1 MKFNSGKK
9 KLTQTYTSPSAAEWR
24 SRFDSNELA
33 QLRAYS
39 SPYNNGIYKNNVT
52 SIDNAP
58 AAYLSYVDNGDS
70 SVNSNTS
77 WLNASKIAATILS
90 PAIGVV
96 SHLGDFPNTF
106 RALTQDMLKSAADS
120 DKADIDDAELGLKD
134 ILLIRDYSNLVS
146 ERDSIIGKMHD
157 AESFVGGRDSEYY
170 QGLKLKVDD
179 LNKKILGLDDYFK
192 GDGRR
197 RDVIADLMYDKSN
210 LSFGDKARINS
221 EFASKDTWSHDESN
235 PVKKLG
241 KFIADIP
248 KFLVNEVQL
257 GAHYLGK
264 AANAVGL
271 DNNKY
276 YDDSITREVLKSD
289 TAPLDLIDLTYRKNA
304 TGVNASKLNEYEKL
318 YNKIINQKTVELN
331 QDRYA
336 ARSGYLTNMQ
346 LLGAIPLAHYLY
358 DGTLGEWSNAR
369 DAALSD
375 KNHWMNSTH
384 KFYDP
389 EDIPKSFLDAKD
401 KIGDSLVDMVL
412 NPLYSAV
419 QMASSITM
427 MKHTIDAM
435 SIDGLLNYAAK
446 KIPYIGVATTAAS
459 VATSLDATVKSRQ
472 QETGMEKIQALSD
485 RAYAELVAKRANIG
499 DITDRIKYIAHQ
511 KGIDTTD
518 MDLREL
524 ISIGVAYNM
533 FTGDKDF
540 ELTKTD
546 IRSGINKLVNANN
559 ALAIKDYMQSL
570 PFYSFGGKAM
580 NKFAEAAVNNS
591 FSRGAARLLSKS
603 LRNAPKIPGAVLG
616 DFAKVEYTLPTFS
629 GIFDSTVD
637 KLANRFIRKDVD
649 SAVKFAN
656 NAAKGLYTK
665 SLGNYLKHKADLLLF
680 EGTSEAIE
688 EGQQLILQD
697 RYGRGL
703 YDNYNRAQN
712 MFDVDEIFN
721 NVGLAGESLLAYF
734 GLKPFDKNL
743 NTEEIRKAMNI
754 GFISSVMQ
762 SGLMHSAKN
771 LIGTHDDTNIRSL
784 AKLMKADRTTSLL
797 IGKHFNDYDDLRHL
811 NMFYDAFRKGITD
824 EKLMTS
830 MTRLRD
836 NMDENEFV
844 TKDNMN
850 ADILL
855 MKNAYKLYSNKELR
869 DALKDS
875 GVEPF
880 SDKYKS
886 IITTGAK
893 RITDYQMSVAGVA
906 DNEKEV
912 NSFNSD
918 RSQAI
923 SELFNGALSEE
934 QLADIEK
941 NNPKLAA
948 TVKKLSSEFDSTLA
962 KAKEE
967 SESNKKRFISNL
979 NNFFAFK
986 DNEHVVNYVREHHGS
1001 EKLGKAARE
1010 EELTRAFNDKKIR
1023 EAAINYAY
1031 ETEKRNTFDESVKD
1045 ANSFVNN
1052 KYVRQYVD
1060 SIRRSGESLNKALS
1074 RIWGDEEN
1082 RKEAIDAARDNW
1094 LNLNYNKEL
1103 FVKDRVAVL
1112 SLYKLLKSIR
1122 NIKKIAKDRK
1132 AFLELVRKEMG
1143 LDIDT
1148 EKIKGMIDELSD
1160 IENEH
1165 KEREDGYLGN
1175 KKGSKI
1181 RHSYDDLFEDDI
1193 ESYELDNDD
1202 DFQLAI
1208 NRYFVNRA
1216 ALNPLR
1222 AVMQAYTTI
1231 GNKKLAPEL
1240 ISLNNAINGRNSS
1253 EGFLSDDVK
1262 GYKQLLQVV
1271 NGQTGVDDEHIDKRD
1286 ARRLMFKMSK
1296 EAAIKF
1302 VLNELND
1309 SEHRYR
1315 IANRMWQDAPI
1326 TQEDMNDAA
1335 DGDNEANDKIDK
1347 HLKLVEVE
1355 IERRL
1360 QEGQLEDLEDN
1371 SEENEQIDDDLKDQL
1386 QGASTAEDELAGTYL
1401 HRNKKREERK
1411 KKKKQEILNS
1421 LSKGVVE
1428 NEDEE
1433 EGDEDALSDDEYDDS
1448 DDEDNS
1454 DNGVELTHN
1463 GEFVPAKTTKTNE
1476 VILSQP
1482 KNEQDNSNDSKS
1494 QEDTEEDNVDD
1505 GDMTDQLL
1513 DQLDEDIDDDK
1524 DDQSDLD
1531 LQESLDNDLEEYY
1544 VDLLEQQDAA
1554 AIEALVATEERKANE
1569 AASVIE
1575 QGAFQEIEDPSML
1588 DVEDYGKTGRVKY
1601 KGEVLSEKQSKQLMD
1616 ELIILGKAEIDG
1628 FDQEDLPDGSIS
1640 ETPQYRLN
1648 ATNSNI
1654 SSFVSNTFFYQPNP
1668 DVDQETGEDLLMK
1681 LTVNGKLV
1689 KLNKPLASGR
1699 VLSLKLSTPG
1709 WLQSAKKYYIVTQS
1723 LQARD
1728 NTLFDDSDS
1737 MTVSLILEDDEH
1749 TYATSLR
1756 SLGEMV
1762 SDVNG
1767 DPDSKYRVS
1776 LKKNLIDRLVA
1787 QGVDFNKILEPGQS
1801 LPKKFSA
1808 RAKLARNAINKKE
1821 MELAKSWWMSQGR
1834 SEELFETW
1842 WKNKPLKKNYHKS
1855 EHNTIYKQDLSTW
1868 RNVHTL
1874 FKILA
1879 RKYYQMPGKKI
1890 LTEDAIK
1897 DQIQALQSLRNDII
1911 NRYLD
1916 KEYLTVTEDGKLVK
1930 RLVYK
1935 FPAEVRTDVTPM
1947 YVQLSNGVIN
1957 NTDEFRVIGD
1967 IQNPSIDDVQRDIN
1981 NGNIL
1986 LGFGK
1991 GVFAGSS
1998 EQYSIQGLL
2007 SKDEDVVYHGKGLS
2021 GKIYWLVKGLSNSDT
2036 RVPIMLHE
2044 EKFDTLEVAAKNGK
2058 TKTKFIGSPEDVE
2071 LALAFDPLTRELVNS
2086 KNDGT
2091 VPSAAEILLYMLCRR
2106 FDFGTTDLNKI
2117 AEIIEF
2123 FIHSGERTLLRNQP
2137 KVGEDPMNFLASKQ
2151 LFFGKISEDEPVK
2164 LHIGIGSLLNG
2175 FQLQSFTPEEIFA
2188 DTEDGIKLRKTLVH
2202 AIATLMHWNTDREF
2216 MNKAIEVGNNTSV
2229 INGFIQH
2236 LIGKYYNS
2244 SGLSLEEQLDKSIS
2258 ILGNK
2263 QLSFKVRDF
2272 FKLSGNGKKIE
2283 PKKNVSILAW
2293 MIKNKKISTDVG
2305 QNVFKDPFVFG
2316 FGAQGGNQTAPTA
2329 DGSTNLR
2336 IDNTSNKQPAK
2347 EIKSNKPK
2355 SSKQKEGKQITATLK
2370 VNTGFSIINPDLFNN
2385 SQPTSNE
2392 KQIALRRN
2400 MGFKSPENEEEREQ
2414 YRLKIEQG
2422 YRRAAANGGLQDRIY
2437 ITDAY
2442 VNKNFSKF
2450 NLSQINSLIDKMKE
2464 TVLDFLDKYN
2474 KQYGTDYKIDN
2485 IEGITTNTALTLIN
2499 LARIGNGYL
2508 HLDLYKNGNGK
2519 LMFTTGSVN
2528 KTWSTPVTGV
2538 YSKNKSKGKFDK
2550 DKAVTWL
2557 QDHLGINR
2565 YNIIVRNGVMRST
2578 DNELIFGVT
2587 LVSLD
2592 KIAGELTG
2600 MIMLSKDGGEGV
2612 TYHEAW
2618 HYVNL
2623 LLNDKHTR
2631 LKIWDSYAKDH
2642 KELQKKGVA
2651 NLLIEEALADAFVKY
2666 ITEQLD
2672 KSLSGIVKRLFN
2684 NVLDFVVVSRRKSA
2698 YRNLFKSIKSG
2709 DFKNSEHLDLE
2720 SAKEFADRYKNGVK
2734 SIDYSVSG
2742 YTKEELDKL
2751 NYIDNHTDLFNTLQ
2765 SVIRKIVSDFNID
2778 SVDKLKRLSG
2788 AYDSRSQVT
2797 FKAILE
2803 KIDDMIDSS
2812 ESDQYADMLSDIRD
2826 NPEFLRRK
2834 LIETFS
2840 DFGINVKIKH
2850 DEEENESEKR
2860 EDAKDFEFDKF
2871 DLSVS
2876 KKDNAAMRVKMFM
2889 YSIPKYKVIENED
2902 GSQTVINET
2911 DGFGSN
2917 LFWDFNEA
2925 WTKILGDLWQA
2936 SSLDDKYQ
2944 EDFKDKDGNIL
2955 YRAGDYKYNSIYGMV
2970 YKRAESDVFYKALKD
2985 KLDSLTSENSSD
2997 AQLRSQL
3004 YATINSSKP
3013 TVMYIKIS
3021 DPIERLDDEFEDILD
3036 SADIDSSLYQFLLVA
3051 DVMRQWRFN
3060 DDSLIS
3066 AQRNIARNWSKNLAS
3081 NGLIKFDESKGS
3093 VVSSTFVNNR
3103 NKELKNLTSSLVKLT
3118 LKRNGRYVNN
3128 QDYVRR
3134 ALTVGIDGNPSIKE
3148 QVIKFLNKLGIDQ
3161 DKQSLDIFVALGT
3174 DKKMVDDYQY
3184 AEILLKALSSTD
3196 KSKGGFGFIV
3206 GQQLINAIGEGIIL
3220 SELGSEFDKDLDLVF
3235 NNYNSLSIIARLASA
3250 WNAAHPSPAEFSAKG
3265 PNGEMYY
3272 PISQNNYI
3280 SDKIRNLN
3288 DKESGEAEKLRK
3300 DPYSEHSILLDV
3312 SDSVDKLDPSTL
3324 IKINT
3329 FVGLKDGNRL
3339 NGGDYFGITAMEDY
3353 LSKLFMTES
3362 DQLIF
3367 PTMADKKTWNSLTS
3381 KNLKLQHDVLI
3392 VGTPKKLLMNFAKL
3406 EFLNNNRS
3414 IISHDS
3420 EGNVIETPIDQLD
3433 DFELGR
3439 AAYSWFELMD
3449 DNNPVKR
3456 HIYEQANSYLLQS
3469 QQSGFNIN
3477 DLGTTATPRFSNGT
3491 IQIFSNY
3498 ILSEINSLIQ
3508 YYSKDNIK
3516 YLINNPNKLLENF
3529 HGKVKDGRMDFSGN
3543 GGKMRYFY
3551 DVPTANIG
3559 RYVFSEGT
3567 NINLALEMLFN
3578 LLKNIED
3585 SKVAVNLANPAQLTI
3600 KAKLSDIRSLSGDSE
3615 ELDGFELIRAYL
3627 DDLKKSLFKED
3638 LGLTYPRQEFT
3649 DSINEYLVNK
3659 TLQELLVISQPGPLL
3674 LVENKDGQHLPKYI
3688 PAQFLEVYRKL
3699 LSDSKL
3705 FGTAGIYNNKAVLA
3719 STLFSLIGNYVV
3731 NSQISTIEIEKVFSG
3746 DPAQYKWKGSKTSKS
3761 KVTAI
3766 INGNT
3771 YEIVDKVLNLSD
3783 LHSDKIKRLGSM
3795 LSPGLE
3801 VRNQYNGYE
3810 EILLDIPN
3818 HTKYTV
3824 LDIEDVKAPSLF
3836 YELTKQNFKVL
3847 LVVDKIRNGKVDEY
3861 LDKFTD
3867 QLSNELY
3874 DLAKEKKGDSVK
3886 YKRISVNN
3894 VIDLLYSDAD
3904 YFNRFYNM
3912 LPKDLKENIESDL
3925 DLQMSP
3931 YKKINVCDALVMI
3944 RPDLYRRIR
3953 IGLGEWSFEPDE
3965 TGYSDQ
3971 LAYDIIENGYY
3982 INEDGRHVDV
3992 DPSEWMKNTLL
4003 ALKVSKLLLFPLKM
4017 SYFENESIN
4026 EGRNSRN
4033 RALLNKMAIFP
4044 VFKFNKS
4051 TDSGSLIYDRMN
4063 KAGNELDMIVFK
4075 SAAKVGAVQNGLLII
4090 SKDKT
4095 VKTGVSDISDE
4106 LSNDSDTRLDYETG
4120 EVINKEGNGSLA
4132 VKVLDLNNLRLQ
4144 LNTHAHEVDSRSIGT
4159 QMFKLASSNI
4169 VDDEKYGS
4177 GSNRRL
4183 GRVIRRDIT
4192 NSIKL
4197 LTLFGVDDVKDRFFT
4212 SSGRLNSLEVRK
4224 FVEDICESNGL
4235 GISAKQIIHSGGVIA
4250 SLPSRGVFEN
4260 SVSLFVNRLVVNIN
4274 TKGGT
4279 AIQQSV
4285 LGFVAFNRKKNILTQ
4300 EEAAKKGFIEFND
4313 GKELKWNKEDNS
4325 TLVLLSENFFRD
4337 IVPAEYKGNFE
4348 ATRQWLL
4355 DHNIIGENAKP
4366 FGVGYRI
4373 PTQGQSS
4380 MFAAQVADIL
4390 PKQNGDLIIVPRE
4403 FTGQTGSDFDV
4414 DKLFLALK
4422 KFDSKG
4428 KPFEIGEQEV
4438 ADLLSGAIS
4447 KDDVIKI
4454 HAAKDLG
4461 INPDEFDKYLESLN
4475 DIQLEKL
4482 EDYYSQYN
4490 IEEAV
4495 KNHLLDNY
4503 ILILTDKKNFSLA
4516 RGSIDVITELLQEE
4530 LIKPYLKDGSS
4541 GYAEGG
4547 YQLLPSFQTLRK
4559 LEFSVGKTGIGPFAL
4574 NVTNLSLTQLTG
4586 LTLRYDKNNAYGFG
4600 SLDAIYGEDDRRI
4613 ADWLSAMVNA
4623 NVDVAKDPYVFALNV
4638 NQTTYKHTNF
4648 LIRAGKGLA
4657 TFTFLTQPSIKQF
4670 ANIMNN
4676 AGNVYGFNLS
4686 GEKVEGEFPG
4696 ALKSKVAKLIYSSLL
4711 RELKLCL
4718 NNILDEEQTE
4728 TVLKFIKYVNKLIKG
4743 KKESSEEKVF
4753 RPFDKKSMF
4762 NIEIGIQSLKSA
4774 KADYGFEKAVSLAYL
4789 ACALE
4794 SFLEIYKYA
4803 DKLSDLVKASLIDTK
4818 KFGNSIAKQINFS
4831 NTVDVFKNTI
4841 GFYINKPGFDEKVEQ
4856 YIKELKSRGILMT
4869 KQQAESRFA
4878 IDMYYKNTFLGSKFY
4893 NAINL
4898 TRYILSALTFTATR
4912 LFDNIFRNIAGQVNG
4927 FVDVSDNK
4935 GTVNYS
4941 KISDEKKVTDIAESV
4956 DNAIRF
4962 LSFFG
4967 IGSKLYG
4974 DPKFRQQHPDA
4985 IDFTFG
4991 GDVNALKNKI
5001 KDILFGN
5008 ENQKD
5013 IFFRFRSLVNDI
5025 VNHPEN
5031 YPGLVDPESLAIQNE
5046 LLLYLN
5052 PITANSKSPVGR
5064 FSLSLNQM
5072 TVGLNKKLILSSAFA
5087 LLLSYQNEEV
5097 LKLAQDLVFY
5107 AYYSSYDQNGINSF
5121 FDLVP
5126 TEYRALYDNAL
5137 SHSIYLMNKDN
5148 SEMLDALTK
5157 LYLLLR
5163 NNDLTDRASNIIDII
5178 SRNYWYNDNIVKTYY
5193 INESDSV
5200 LLDPYGKD
5208 VLGLPVISTNN
5219 GNKAF
5224 PSFITTSNID
5234 NSYIKIKSGSEYML
5248 YKCIGSVIKTKND
5261 EDSDKHIGDSYVY
5274 CAVNKAGYRGTGTN
5288 ILEMYDSFG
5297 SNSIF
5302 EQNKLDSEFAQDK
5315 VMKDVQKMVDDSNKA
5330 NDGYSFELV
5339 WYDKPIQESLSSNY
5353 DNYIKPTPIT
5363 SELKT
5368 VNVGSVKLNA
5378 GKSKP
5383 DAFGIAKADVVIN
5396 LTPSEEKSDDDL
5408 KTVFGEDN
5416 KAKTISIGINEDVSK
5431 YMSNILKLVNK
5442 DGAVIHFT
5450 TSSFDYLFEN
5460 AISKEDID
5468 KYIEEELDRLS
5479 LTYDKYNLKD
5489 KELLLQQNKEL
5500 LEQYKAKRVLMLR
5513 KMYEFVNE
5521 LLDYI
5526 SANEVNIDHI
5536 STSSTKYNGSRRFA
5550 LSKAVSTVSNLR
5562 SNLFSNKNQIY
5573 VHKNLS
5579 SDKKSFKNYI
5589 KELNYEIEDYKS
5601 YAERLEESA
5610 KDQLLDYLTNQMID
5624 TDNQLIE
5631 AVKNNISDLSNPL
5644 LGGIM
5649 NSESEDDF
5657 LGEVQEDI
5665 EESQD
5670 DLNSNKC

>member
-1 MKFNSGKK
+1 MKFNSGKQK
-9 KLTQTYTSPSAAEWR
+9 QTKTYTSPSAAEWR
-24 SRFDSNELA
+24 SRFDYNEQA
-33 QLRAYS
+33 QQRAYS
-39 SPYNNGIYKNNVT
+39 SPYNNGIYKSNVT

-58 AAYLSYVDNGDS
+58 AAYQSYVDDGDS
-70 SVNSNTS
+70 SVNSNIS
-77 WLNASKIAATILS
+77 WSNASKIAATILN
-90 PAIGVV
+90 PAFGVI

-120 DKADIDDAELGLKD
+120 DKADIDDAAQGLND
-134 ILLIRDYSNLVS
+134 IQLIRDYSNLVS
-146 ERDSIIGKMHD
+146 ERDQVIGKMHD

-179 LNKKILGLDDYFK
+179 LNKKIQVLDDYFK
-192 GDGRR
+192 GDGRQH
-197 RDVIADLMYDKSN
+197 DVIADLMYNKSN
-210 LSFGDKARINS
+210 LDFGNKSRINN
-221 EFASKDTWSHDESN
+221 EFTLKNIPSLGQGNIFKQFGNTISN
-235 PVKKLG
+235 LPNY
-241 KFIADIP
+241 ITNTI
-248 KFLVNEVQL
+248 QL
-257 GAHYLGK
+257 GSHYVGK
-264 AANAVGL
+264 AMNAVGL
-271 DNNKY
+271 TNNNY
-276 YDDSITREVLKSD
+276 YDDSITREVLKSN
-289 TAPLDLIDLTYRKNA
+289 TAPQDLIDLMYRKNA
-304 TGVNASKLNEYEKL
+304 TGINATRLNEYDKL

-336 ARSGYLTNMQ
+336 ARTGYLTNMQ
-346 LLGAIPLAHYLY
+346 LLGAVPLAHYLY

-369 DAALSD
+369 DAALSN
-375 KNHWMNSTH
+375 KNHWMNNTS

-401 KIGDSLVDMVL
+401 KMGDSVVDMIL
-412 NPLYSAV
+412 NPQYSAV
-419 QMASSITM
+419 QMASSIAM

-435 SIDGLLNYAAK
+435 SIDGLMNVAAK
-446 KIPYIGVATTAAS
+446 KIPYIGVATTAVS
-459 VATSLDATVKSRQ
+459 VANSFDATVKSRQ
-472 QETGMEKIQALSD
+472 QETGMEKVQALSD
-485 RAYAELVAKRANIG
+485 RAYAELIAKRANIG
-499 DITDRIKYIAHQ
+499 EITDRIKYIAHQ

-518 MDLREL
+518 MDEREL

-540 ELTKTD
+540 EQTKTD

-559 ALAIKDYMQSL
+559 ALAVKDYLQSL

-580 NKFAEAAVNNS
+580 GKFAEAAANNA
-591 FSRGAARLLSKS
+591 FSRGAARMLSKS
-603 LRNAPKIPGAVLG
+603 LRNSPKIPGSVLS

-629 GIFDSTVD
+629 GIFDSAVD
-637 KLANRFIRKDVD
+637 KLANRFIQKDVE
-649 SAVKFAN
+649 SAAKFAS

-665 SLGNYLKHKADLLLF
+665 SLGKYLKNKANLLLA
-680 EGTSEAIE
+680 EGISEGIE
-688 EGQQLILQD
+688 EGQQQILQD
-697 RYGRGL
+697 RYGRGV

-712 MFDVDEIFN
+712 MFDVDEVFN

-762 SGLMHSAKN
+762 SGIMHSAKN
-771 LIGTHDDTNIRSL
+771 AIGTYDDTNIRGL
-784 AKLMKADRTTSLL
+784 AQQMKADRTTSLL
-797 IGKHFNDYDDLRHL
+797 LGKHFKDYDDQKHL
-811 NMFYDAFRKGITD
+811 NMFYDAFRNGITD
-824 EKLMTS
+824 KQLITS

-836 NMDENEFV
+836 NMQENEFV

-850 ADILL
+850 ADIQL
-855 MKNAYKLYSNKELR
+855 MQNTYKLYSNKELR
-869 DALKDS
+869 DALKES

-880 SDKYKS
+880 SDKYKN

-893 RITDYQMSVAGVA
+893 RITDYQMSEQGVTQ
-906 DNEKEV
+906 NEKEV
-912 NSFNSD
+912 NAFNRD
-918 RSQAI
+918 RSQII
-923 SELFNGALSEE
+923 SEMFNGALSEE

-948 TVKKLSSEFDSTLA
+948 TVKKLSNEFDSTRA

-967 SESNKKRFISNL
+967 SELNKNNFISSL
-979 NNFFAFK
+979 SNFTKFK
-986 DNEHVVNYVREHHGS
+986 ENKSVVEYVREHAGS
-1001 EKLGKAARE
+1001 EKLGAAARE

-1023 EAAINYAY
+1023 EAAINHAY
-1031 ETEKRNTFDESVKD
+1031 ETERRSTFDQSVKD
-1045 ANSFVNN
+1045 ANGFINN
-1052 KYVRQYVD
+1052 KYIRQYID
-1060 SIRRSGESLNKALS
+1060 GIRRPGESLNQAMS
-1074 RIWGDEEN
+1074 RIWGDEEL

-1094 LNLNYNKEL
+1094 LDLNYSKEQ
-1103 FVKDRVAVL
+1103 FVKDRIAIL
-1112 SLYKLLKSIR
+1112 SLYRQLKSIR
-1122 NIKKIAKDRK
+1122 NIKSIAKDRK

-1148 EKIKGMIDELSD
+1148 EKIKGIIDELDD
-1160 IENEH
+1160 IEKEH
-1165 KEREDGYLGN
+1165 VDRENDYLGN
-1175 KKGSKI
+1175 KKDSKTK
-1181 RHSYDDLFEDDI
+1181 HSYDDLFEDDI

-1202 DFQLAI
+1202 DFQQAI

-1216 ALNPLR
+1216 ALNPQR

-1231 GNKKLAPEL
+1231 GNKNLSPEL
-1240 ISLNNAINGRNSS
+1240 ISLNNAINGKNSS
-1253 EGFLSDDVK
+1253 EDFLSDDVK
-1262 GYKQLLQVV
+1262 GYKQLQQVV
-1271 NGQTGVDDEHIDKRD
+1271 NGQTGVDDEHVDKKD
-1286 ARRLMFKMSK
+1286 ARRQMFKMSK
-1296 EAAIKF
+1296 EAAMKF
-1302 VLNELND
+1302 VLKELED

-1326 TQEDMNDAA
+1326 SQEDMNDAA
-1335 DGDNEANDKIDK
+1335 DGDTEANDKIDNHQK
-1347 HLKLVEVE
+1347 QVEEE
-1355 IERRL
+1355 IEKQL
-1360 QEGQLEDLEDN
+1360 QESQQQDSEKEEDSLKE
-1371 SEENEQIDDDLKDQL
+1371 SMQQASSAEE
-1386 QGASTAEDELAGTYL
+1386 ELAGTYL
-1401 HRNKKREERK
+1401 HRDKKKEDRK
-1411 KKKKQEILNS
+1411 KKKKKDILNS
-1421 LSKGVVE
+1421 LSNGIV
-1428 NEDEE
+1428 EDEE
-1433 EGDEDALSDDEYDDS
+1433 DSLGDQEYDGEEGEEQNNEDS
-1448 DDEDNS
+1448 LHNDNKK
-1454 DNGVELTHN
+1454 N
-1463 GEFVPAKTTKTNE
+1463 NE
-1476 VILSQP
+1476 QENTPNINQASLNQP
-1482 KNEQDNSNDSKS
+1482 KNERDNSNESKS
-1494 QEDTEEDNVDD
+1494 QEDAEEDNIDD
-1505 GDMTDQLL
+1505 GDMTDQ
-1513 DQLDEDIDDDK
+1513 QLDELEETIDDK

-1531 LQESLDNDLEEYY
+1531 IQENLDDDQDEYY
-1544 VDLLEQQDAA
+1544 DDQLEQQDAA
-1554 AIEALVATEERKANE
+1554 AIEAQLAIEERKANE
-1569 AASVIE
+1569 EASVIE
-1575 QGAFQEIEDPSML
+1575 QDQFQEIEDPSML

-1616 ELIILGKAEIDG
+1616 ELIILGRAEVDG
-1628 FDQEDLPDGSIS
+1628 FDQEDLPDGSVS

-1654 SSFVSNTFFYQPNP
+1654 GSFVSNTFFYQPNP
-1668 DVDQETGEDLLMK
+1668 DIDQETGEDQLMK
-1681 LTVNGKLV
+1681 LTINGEQV

-1699 VLSLKLSTPG
+1699 ILSQKLSTPG

-1728 NTLFDDSDS
+1728 NTLFDDVDS

-1749 TYATSLR
+1749 TYAMSLR

-1767 DPDSKYRVS
+1767 DPGSKYRVS
-1776 LKKNLIDRLVA
+1776 QKKNIIDRLVA
-1787 QGVDFNKILEPGQS
+1787 QGVDFNKVLEPGQL
-1801 LPKKFSA
+1801 LPKKFSD

-1821 MELAKSWWMSQGR
+1821 MELAKSWWISQGR
-1834 SEELFETW
+1834 PEELFENW

-1855 EHNTIYKQDLSTW
+1855 EHNTVYKQDLSTW
-1868 RNVHTL
+1868 RNVHTQ

-1879 RKYYQMPGKKI
+1879 RKYYQMPGKKM

-1897 DQIQALQSLRNDII
+1897 DQIQALESLRNDII

-1916 KEYLTVTEDGKLVK
+1916 KEYQTVTEDGKQVK

-1935 FPAEVRTDVTPM
+1935 FPSEVRTDVTPM
-1947 YVQLSNGVIN
+1947 QVQQSNGVIN

-1967 IQNPSIDDVQRDIN
+1967 IQDPSIDDIQRDLN

-1986 LGFGK
+1986 LGYGK
-1991 GVFAGSS
+1991 GIFAGSS
-1998 EQYSIQGLL
+1998 EQYLIQGLL
-2007 SKDEDVVYHGKGLS
+2007 KKDEDVVYHGKGLS

-2044 EKFDTLEVAAKNGK
+2044 EKFDTQEVATKNGK
-2058 TKTKFIGSPEDVE
+2058 TKTKYIGSPEDVE
-2071 LALAFDPLTRELVNS
+2071 LALAFDPQTGEIVNS

-2091 VPSAAEILLYMLCRR
+2091 IPSAAEILLYMLCRR
-2106 FDFGTTDLNKI
+2106 FDFGTTDQNKI

-2123 FIHSGERTLLRNQP
+2123 FIHSGDKTLLRNQP

-2151 LFFGKISEDEPVK
+2151 LFFGKLSKDEPVK
-2164 LHIGIGSLLNG
+2164 LYIGLGSMLNG
-2175 FQLQSFTPEEIFA
+2175 YQLQSFTPEEIFA
-2188 DTEDGIKLRKTLVH
+2188 DTEDGINLRKTLVH
-2202 AIATLMHWNTDREF
+2202 AIATQMHWNTDRSF

-2236 LIGKYYNS
+2236 LIGKYYNG
-2244 SGLSLEEQLDKSIS
+2244 SGLSLEEQLDQSIS

-2263 QLSFKVRDF
+2263 QLSFKVGDF
-2272 FKLSGNGKKIE
+2272 FKLSNNGKKIE

-2305 QNVFKDPFVFG
+2305 QNTFKDPFVFG
-2316 FGAQGGNQTAPTA
+2316 FGAQGGNQTAPTP
-2329 DGSTNLR
+2329 DGSTNQK
-2336 IDNTSNKQPAK
+2336 IDNTSNKQPAQEVKTK
-2347 EIKSNKPK
+2347 EVKP
-2355 SSKQKEGKQITATLK
+2355 SKQEDSKTITSTQQID
-2370 VNTGFSIINPDLFNN
+2370 TGFSIINPDLFNN

-2414 YRLKIEQG
+2414 YRQKIEQG

-2450 NLSQINSLIDKMKE
+2450 NQSQINALIGKMKD
-2464 TVLDFLDKYN
+2464 TVQEFLDKYN

-2485 IEGITTNTALTLIN
+2485 IEGITANTALTLIN
-2499 LARIGNGYL
+2499 QARIGNGYL

-2519 LMFTTGSVN
+2519 LMFTTGGVN

-2578 DNELIFGVT
+2578 DNEQIFGVT
-2587 LVSLD
+2587 QVSLD

-2600 MIMLSKDGGEGV
+2600 MIMLSNNGGEGV

-2631 LKIWDSYAKDH
+2631 QKIWDSYAKEH
-2642 KELQKKGVA
+2642 KEFQKKGTT
-2651 NLLIEEALADAFVKY
+2651 NLQIEEALADEFVKY
-2666 ITEQLD
+2666 ITDQQD

-2684 NVLDFVVVSRRKSA
+2684 NVLDFVVASRRKSA
-2698 YRNLFKSIKSG
+2698 YRSLFKSIKNG
-2709 DFKNSEHLDLE
+2709 DFKNSEHLDSE
-2720 SAKEFADRYKNGVK
+2720 SAKEFANRYKNGVK

-2765 SVIRKIVSDFNID
+2765 SVIRKIISDFNID
-2778 SVDKLKRLSG
+2778 SIDKVKRLSG
-2788 AYDSRSQVT
+2788 AYDDGSQMT

-2803 KIDDMIDSS
+2803 KIDDMIDET

-2834 LIETFS
+2834 LVETFS

-2850 DEEENESEKR
+2850 DEEQDESEKR

-2871 DLSVS
+2871 DLSIS

-2902 GSQTVINET
+2902 GSQTVIKET

-2936 SSLDDKYQ
+2936 SSLDDKYE
-2944 EDFKDKDGNIL
+2944 EDLKDADGTIL

-2970 YKRAESDVFYKALKD
+2970 QKRAESDVFYKALKD
-2985 KLDSLTSENSSD
+2985 KLDSLSTENSTD
-2997 AQLRSQL
+2997 AELRSQL

-3013 TVMYIKIS
+3013 TVMYLKIS
-3021 DPIERLDDEFEDILD
+3021 DPIERQDDEFEDIID
-3036 SADIDSSLYQFLLVA
+3036 SADIDSSLYQFQLVA

-3081 NGLIKFDESKGS
+3081 NGLIKFDESSGS
-3093 VVSSTFVNNR
+3093 VVSSAFVNNR
-3103 NKELKNLTSSLVKLT
+3103 NKELKDLTSSLIKLT
-3118 LKRNGRYVNN
+3118 LKKNGKYVNK
-3128 QDYVRR
+3128 QDYVRK
-3134 ALTVGIDGNPSIKE
+3134 ALTVGVDGKPSIKE
-3148 QVIKFLNKLGIDQ
+3148 QTIKFLNKLGIDQ

-3174 DKKMVDDYQY
+3174 NKKIVDDYQY
-3184 AEILLKALSSTD
+3184 AEILLQAFNSTD
-3196 KSKGGFGFIV
+3196 KSKGGFGFII
-3206 GQQLINAIGEGIIL
+3206 GQQLTNAIGESVIR
-3220 SELGSEFDKDLDLVF
+3220 SEFGSEFDKDLDQVF
-3235 NNYNSLSIIARLASA
+3235 NNYNSQSIIARLASA
-3250 WNAAHPSPAEFSAKG
+3250 WNAAHPSPSEFSAKG

-3288 DKESGEAEKLRK
+3288 DKESDEAKKLRK

-3312 SDSVDKLDPSTL
+3312 SDSVDRLDPSTQ
-3324 IKINT
+3324 IRINT
-3329 FVGLKDGNRL
+3329 FVGLKDGNRQ

-3392 VGTPKKLLMNFAKL
+3392 VGTPKKLLMNIAKQ
-3406 EFLNNNRS
+3406 EFLNNNHS
-3414 IISHDS
+3414 VTTYNSKD
-3420 EGNVIETPIDQLD
+3420 EAVETPVDQLD

-3439 AAYSWFELMD
+3439 MAYNWFEQMD
-3449 DNNPVKR
+3449 DNDPIKR
-3456 HIYEQANSYLLQS
+3456 HIYEQANSYLLES
-3469 QQSGFNIN
+3469 QQTGFDIN
-3477 DLGTTATPRFSNGT
+3477 DIGMSATPRFSNDT

-3516 YLINNPNKLLENF
+3516 YLINNPNKLQENF

-3551 DVPTANIG
+3551 DVPTVNIS
-3559 RYVFSEGT
+3559 RYGFQHGT
-3567 NINLALEMLFN
+3567 NINQALELLFN
-3578 LLKNIED
+3578 LQKKIENSEVD
-3585 SKVAVNLANPAQLTI
+3585 VNSSNPAQLTT
-3600 KAKLSDIRSLSGDSE
+3600 KAKLSDIRSIAGESE
-3615 ELDGFELIRAYL
+3615 ELDGFELIRDYL
-3627 DDLKKSLFKED
+3627 DNLKKSLFKD
-3638 LGLTYPRQEFT
+3638 NLGLTYPRQQFT
-3649 DSINEYLVNK
+3649 DRINEYLVNK
-3659 TLQELLVISQPGPLL
+3659 TLQELQVISQPGPLQ
-3674 LVENKDGQHLPKYI
+3674 LVENKNGQYLPKYI
-3688 PAQFLEVYRKL
+3688 PAQFLEVYRRQ

-3705 FGTAGIYNNKAVLA
+3705 FGTAEIYNNKAVQA
-3719 STLFSLIGNYVV
+3719 SALFSLIGNYVV
-3731 NSQISTIEIEKVFSG
+3731 NSQISTIEIEKIFAG
-3746 DPAQYKWKGSKTSKS
+3746 DPAQYKWKSGKESKS
-3761 KVTAI
+3761 KISAN
-3766 INGNT
+3766 INGNV
-3771 YEIVDKVLNLSD
+3771 YEIEDSVQNLND

-3795 LSPGLE
+3795 LSPGQE
-3801 VRNQYNGYE
+3801 IRNQYNNYE
-3810 EILLDIPN
+3810 ISQLNIPN

-3824 LDIEDVKAPSLF
+3824 LEIEDVKAPSLF
-3836 YELTKQNFKVL
+3836 YEQTKQNFKVQ
-3847 LVVDKIRNGKVDEY
+3847 LVVDKIRNGRIDEY
-3861 LDKFTD
+3861 LNKFTD

-3874 DLAKEKKGDSVK
+3874 DQAKTKKGDSVK
-3886 YKRISVNN
+3886 YKRLSVNN
-3894 VIDLLYSDAD
+3894 IIDLLYSDAD

-3912 LPKDLKENIESDL
+3912 LPKDLKESIESDL
-3925 DLQMSP
+3925 DLQMNP
-3931 YKKINVCDALVMI
+3931 YKSINVCDAQVMI

-3953 IGLGEWSFEPDE
+3953 VGLGEWSFEPDE

-3971 LAYDIIENGYY
+3971 QAYDIIENGYY
-3982 INEDGRHVDV
+3982 INEDGQRVDIE
-3992 DPSEWMKNTLL
+3992 PSEWMKDTQL
-4003 ALKVSKLLLFPLKM
+4003 ALKVSKLQLFPLKM

-4026 EGRNSRN
+4026 EGLNSRN

-4051 TDSGSLIYDRMN
+4051 TDSGSQIYDRMN
-4063 KAGNELDMIVFK
+4063 KSGNELDMIVFK
-4075 SAAKVGAVQNGLLII
+4075 SAAKVGAVQKGLQII

-4095 VKTGVSDISDE
+4095 VQTSVSNISDE
-4106 LSNDSDTRLDYETG
+4106 FSNDSDTHLDYSTG
-4120 EVINKEGNGSLA
+4120 EVVNKESDNSLA
-4132 VKVLDLNNLRLQ
+4132 VKVQDLNNLRLQ

-4197 LTLFGVDDVKDRFFT
+4197 LTQFGVESVKDRFFT
-4212 SSGRLNSLEVRK
+4212 SSGRLNGLEVRK

-4235 GISAKQIIHSGGVIA
+4235 GISAKQIIHNGGVIA
-4250 SLPSRGVFEN
+4250 SLPSRSVFEN
-4260 SVSLFVNRLVVNIN
+4260 SVSQFVNRLVVNIN

-4300 EEAAKKGFIEFND
+4300 EEAANKGFIEFND

-4325 TLVLLSENFFRD
+4325 TQVLLSENFFRD
-4337 IVPAEYKGNFE
+4337 VVPAKYKGNFE

-4355 DHNIIGENAKP
+4355 DNNIIGDNAKP

-4428 KPFEIGEQEV
+4428 KPFEISEQQV
-4438 ADLLSGAIS
+4438 ADLLSGSIS
-4447 KDDVIKI
+4447 KDDVVRSYV
-4454 HAAKDLG
+4454 AKDL
-4461 INPDEFDKYLESLN
+4461 NMSLDEYDKYLETLDDS
-4475 DIQLEKL
+4475 DREFL
-4482 EDYYSQYN
+4482 EDVYAQYDV
-4490 IEEAV
+4490 EEAV
-4495 KNHLLDNY
+4495 KNHLIDNY
-4503 ILILTDKKNFSLA
+4503 IQILIDKKNYALA
-4516 RGSIDVITELLQEE
+4516 RGSIDVITELLQEQ
-4530 LIKPYLKDGSS
+4530 LIKPYLKDSSS

-4574 NVTNLSLTQLTG
+4574 NVTNLSLTQQTG
-4586 LTLRYDKNNAYGFG
+4586 LTLRYDKDNVYGFG

-4686 GEKVEGEFPG
+4686 GERVEGEFSG
-4696 ALKSKVAKLIYSSLL
+4696 AQKSKVAKQIYGSLL
-4711 RELKLCL
+4711 KELKLCL
-4718 NNILDEEQTE
+4718 NNIQDEEQIE
-4728 TVLKFIKYVNKLIKG
+4728 TVQKFIKYVSKQING
-4743 KKESSEEKVF
+4743 KKESSDEKIF

-4762 NIEIGIQSLKSA
+4762 DTEMGIQSLKSS
-4774 KADYGFEKAVSLAYL
+4774 KADYGFEKAVSLAYQ

-4803 DKLSDLVKASLIDTK
+4803 DKLSDLVKASQIDTK
-4818 KFGNSIAKQINFS
+4818 KFGNSVAKQINFS
-4831 NTVDVFKNTI
+4831 NTIDVFKNTI

-4856 YIKELKSRGILMT
+4856 YMDDLKSRGIEMT
-4869 KQQAESRFA
+4869 KQQAESRLA
-4878 IDMYYKNTFLGSKFY
+4878 IDMYYRDTFLGSKFY

-4898 TRYILSALTFTATR
+4898 TRYILSSQTFTATR
-4912 LFDNIFRNIAGQVNG
+4912 LFDNMFRNIAGQVNG
-4927 FVDVSDNK
+4927 FVDVRDNK
-4935 GTVNYS
+4935 GVVNYK
-4941 KISDEKKVTDIAESV
+4941 KISDEKKITDIAESV

-4974 DPKFRQQHPDA
+4974 DPKFRQKYPDA

-5013 IFFRFRSLVNDI
+5013 IFFRFRSLINDI
-5025 VNHPEN
+5025 VSNSEN
-5031 YPGLVDPESLAIQNE
+5031 YPGIVDSESLAIQNE

-5052 PITANSKSPVGR
+5052 PITANSNSLVGR
-5064 FSLSLNQM
+5064 FSLSQNQM
-5072 TVGLNKKLILSSAFA
+5072 TVGQNKKQILSSAFA
-5087 LLLSYQNEEV
+5087 QLLTYPNEEV
-5097 LKLAQDLVFY
+5097 QKLAQDLVFY

-5126 TEYRALYDNAL
+5126 SEYRAQYDKAL

-5148 SEMLDALTK
+5148 SEMQDALTK
-5157 LYLLLR
+5157 LYLLQR
-5163 NNDLTDRASNIIDII
+5163 SDDETDRASNIIDII

-5208 VLGLPVISTNN
+5208 VLGLPVISTYN

-5224 PSFITTSNID
+5224 PSFITTSNTD
-5234 NSYIKIKSGSEYML
+5234 NSYIKIKSGREYML
-5248 YKCIGSVIKTKND
+5248 YKCIGTIIKSKQE
-5261 EDSDKHIGDSYVY
+5261 EDGNKHIGDVYVY
-5274 CAVNKAGYRGTGTN
+5274 VAVNKAGYRNTGVN

-5297 SNSIF
+5297 SSSIF
-5302 EQNKLDSEFAQDK
+5302 EQNKLEAEFAQDK
-5315 VMKDVQKMVDDSNKA
+5315 VIEDVQKMVDESNKA
-5330 NDGYSFELV
+5330 NQDYSFELA
-5339 WYDKPIQESLSSNY
+5339 WYDKPIQESSSSNY

-5363 SELKT
+5363 SEQKT
-5368 VNVGSVKLNA
+5368 VDVGSVKLNA

-5383 DAFGIAKADVVIN
+5383 DSFGIGKADVVIN
-5396 LTPSEEKSDDDL
+5396 LTPTEEKSDDDL
-5408 KTVFGEDN
+5408 KTVFGEN
-5416 KAKTISIGINEDVSK
+5416 NRAKTISIGINEDTSK
-5431 YMSNILKLVNK
+5431 YISDILKLINK
-5442 DGAVIHFT
+5442 DRAVIHFT

-5460 AISKEDID
+5460 SISKEDID
-5468 KYIEEELDRLS
+5468 KYIEEELERLNQ
-5479 LTYDKYNLKD
+5479 TYDKYDLKE
-5489 KELLLQQNKEL
+5489 KELLIQQNREQ
-5500 LEQYKAKRVLMLR
+5500 LEQYKAKRVLMQR
-5513 KMYEFVNE
+5513 KMYEFVNK
-5521 LLDYI
+5521 LLDQL
-5526 SANEVNIDHI
+5526 SANEVNIDYI

-5589 KELNYEIEDYKS
+5589 KELSYEIEDYKT
-5601 YAERLEESA
+5601 YIERQEQA
-5610 KDQLLDYLTNQMID
+5610 VNDQQLDYIAEQMID
-5624 TDNQLIE
+5624 TDNKQIE
-5631 AVKNNISDLSNPL
+5631 SVKNNISSLGNPL
-5644 LGGIM
+5644 LGGIV

-5657 LGEVQEDI
+5657 LGDVQDDI
-5665 EESQD
+5665 EENPD